1 VSDSATSQID
11 DYQQIGN
18 SSPVDSYQ
26 PGENKQR
33 IDLTEYYQVSEQNNA
48 TVMVMGSEQLNLG
61 TFSKQVARHLKLQ
74 GVENYDPFPSER
86 NARMGAE
93 GFFSA
98 VYNGFKDFI
107 EAIIKYIRMAIDWV
121 VDMVKGIFGF
131 RKSERITK
139 AIDDALP
146 DLKKEFE
153 DTLISFGFNIAEYNV
168 ENFLGKL
175 PAGQDRVAQIH
186 LLKNKLDSDVD
197 QIKKLEAAIPLIQQ
211 INGKIKQ
218 GTDKVNV
225 AQRRLKKVILDEYNR
240 SRVRYKAGSHVDGAS
255 SSEVT
260 QVLIAIQETSLA
272 LDTKEVV
279 SLVAKLYKDLYSLDF
294 SNDELANKFDQVQNR
309 LKTEVQ
315 ASTSVVRGMDVS
327 TTMASIQALNVRY
340 QNLVDTEVDISR
352 IDWKGLGEIIHK
364 SDSEKLSVMATY
376 YQAPAIL
383 SAYQELSVDIRNFTQ
398 CCYGI
403 SKEVLRVE
411 RQITSLVEWYGR
423 IHAYYYSGVLG
434 DLDTVE
440 KIVAEARAK
449 GLSPIIEGRVFIKD
463 ADAKTFAEK
472 LSANVNFAIKNDVGG
487 VKTSLNNFTKQI
499 GAGRLL

>member
-1 VSDSATSQID
+1 MSESATTQID

-74 GVENYDPFPSER
+74 GVEKYDPFPSER

-139 AIDDALP
+139 AIDDELGN
-146 DLKKEFE
+146 LKKEFE
-153 DTLISFGFNIAEYNV
+153 DTMISFGFNIAEYNV

-186 LLKNKLDSDVD
+186 LLKNRLDSDVD
-197 QIKKLEAAIPLIQQ
+197 QIKKLDACVPLIQQ
-211 INGKIKQ
+211 INAKIQ
-218 GTDKVNV
+218 QAGDKVNN
-225 AQRRLKKVILDEYNR
+225 AQKRLKRVILDEYNR
-240 SRVRYKAGSHVDGAS
+240 SRVRYKGGNHVDGAN

-260 QVLIAIQETSLA
+260 VVLKAIQETSLA
-272 LDTKEVV
+272 LDTKEIAG
-279 SLVAKLYKDLYSLDF
+279 LMQKLYKDLYSIEF
-294 SNDELANKFDQVQNR
+294 ANEELTHKFDQVQTR
-309 LKTEVQ
+309 LKNEVQ
-315 ASTSVVRGMDVS
+315 ASTSVVRGVDVS
-327 TTMASIQALNVRY
+327 ATMTSIQALNVRY
-340 QNLVDTEVDISR
+340 QSLVDSEIDISKVN
-352 IDWKGLGEIIHK
+352 WKALGEIVDK
-364 SDSEKLSVMATY
+364 SDGEKLAAMSTY
-376 YQAPAIL
+376 YGAPAL
-383 SAYQELSVDIRNFTQ
+383 LAAYQELSVDIRNFVQ
-398 CCYGI
+398 CAYGI

-411 RQITSLVEWYGR
+411 KQITSLVEWYGR
-423 IHAYYYSGVLG
+423 IHAYYYAGVLG
-434 DLDTVE
+434 D
-440 KIVAEARAK
+440 AEGIAK
-449 GLSPIIEGRVFIKD
+449 VVDDAVKRGLSPIVEGRVFIKD
-463 ADAKTFAEK
+463 ADAKTFGEK
-472 LSANVNFAIKNDVGG
+472 LTANVNFAIQNDIGG

-499 GAGRLL
+499 GVGKLL

>member
-1 VSDSATSQID
+1 MSDSATTQLD

-33 IDLTEYYQVSEQNNA
+33 VDLTEYYQVSDQNNA

-61 TFSKQVARHLKLQ
+61 VFSKQVARHLKLQ

-93 GFFSA
+93 GFFSS
-98 VYNGFKDFI
+98 VYENFKSFI
-107 EAIIKYIRMAIDWV
+107 ETIIRYIRMAIDWV

-197 QIKKLEAAIPLIQQ
+197 QVKKLAACVPLIQQ
-211 INGKIKQ
+211 LNGKIKQ
-218 GTDKVNV
+218 ATDKVTV
-225 AQRRLKKVILDEYNR
+225 AQKRLKKTILEEYNR
-240 SRVRYKAGSHVDGAS
+240 TRVRINSGSHATGEN
-255 SSEVT
+255 SSEVVVVT
-260 QVLIAIQETSLA
+260 KALHEIVLTLSVDEITA
-272 LDTKEVV
+272 LMG
-279 SLVAKLYKDLYSLDF
+279 KLYKDLYNLDF

-309 LKTEVQ
+309 LKAEVV
-315 ASTSVVRGMDVS
+315 ASGSTVCGVDVS
-327 TTMASIQALNVRY
+327 STLLEIQRLNVRY
-340 QNLVDTEVDISR
+340 QELVDSEVDISKVN
-352 IDWKGLGEIIHK
+352 WKALGEIVDK
-364 SDSEKLSVMATY
+364 DDAEKIKTMATNY
-376 YQAPAIL
+376 KSPQLLADYQFL
-383 SAYQELSVDIRNFTQ
+383 SAMVRNFTQ
-398 CCYGI
+398 MCY
-403 SKEVLRVE
+403 SLNKEVLRVE
-411 RQITSLVEWYGR
+411 KQIVSLVEWYGR
-423 IHAYYYSGVLG
+423 IHAYYYSGVMG
-434 DLDTVE
+434 DIEGID
-440 KIVAEARAK
+440 KAVAEARAK
-449 GLSPIIEGRVFIKD
+449 GLSPIISARVFIKD

-472 LSANVNFAIKNDVGG
+472 LTANVNFAIQNDIGG

-499 GAGRLL
+499 GAGKLL

>member
-1 VSDSATSQID
+1 MSESATTQID

-61 TFSKQVARHLKLQ
+61 KFSKQVARHLKLQ

-139 AIDDALP
+139 AIDDSLP
-146 DLKKEFE
+146 ELKKEFE
-153 DTLISFGFNIAEYNV
+153 DQMISFGFNIAEYNV
-168 ENFLGKL
+168 ENFLGNL
-175 PAGQDRVAQIH
+175 PKGQDRIAQIH
-186 LLKNKLDSDVD
+186 LLKNRLDTDVG
-197 QIKKLEAAIPLIQQ
+197 QIQKLEACIPLIQQ
-211 INGKIKQ
+211 INGKIAQ
-218 GTDKVNV
+218 ASDKVNN
-225 AQRRLKKVILDEYNR
+225 AQKRLKKVILDEYNR
-240 SRVRYKAGSHVDGAS
+240 SRVRYKGGNHVDGQN
-255 SSEVT
+255 SSEVVV
-260 QVLIAIQETSLA
+260 VLKAIQETSLS

-279 SLVAKLYKDLYSLDF
+279 SLVAKLYKDLYSLEF

-315 ASTSVVRGMDVS
+315 ASTSVVRGIDVS
-327 TTMASIQALNVRY
+327 ATMTSIQALNVRY
-340 QNLVDTEVDISR
+340 QQLVDTEIDISK
-352 IDWKGLGEIIHK
+352 INWKTLGEIVDK
-364 SDSEKLSVMATY
+364 SDAEKLSSMATY
-376 YQAPAIL
+376 YQAPAVL
-383 SAYQELSVDIRNFTQ
+383 AAYQELSVDIRNFVQ
-398 CCYGI
+398 CSYGI

-411 RQITSLVEWYGR
+411 KQITSLVEWYGR

-434 DLDTVE
+434 DLEGIDKV
-440 KIVAEARAK
+440 VAEARAK
-449 GLSPIIEGRVFIKD
+449 GHSPIVEGRVFIKD
-463 ADAKTFAEK
+463 ADAKTFSEK
-472 LSANVNFAIKNDVGG
+472 LTANVNFAIQNDIGG

-499 GAGRLL
+499 GAGKLL